1 MRAWFDAVPRALALA
16 TVLLLAT
23 ACASRPPA
31 GDATATSEGDAP
43 AAGADSPMPAI
54 FQPGAPGQ
62 ETRTVSV
69 EELERAEG
77 PGYTDADVR
86 FMQGMIPHHAQA
98 LEMTALVREHATTD
112 AVRQMALRME
122 ISQRDEIALMEDWLR
137 SRGEEVAMP
146 GMGPMMG
153 MSEGGEAHLMPGM
166 LTPAQMEELRTARGI
181 EFDRLFLRYMIQHHQ
196 GAIDMVAR
204 LFMTP
209 GAGQESSV
217 FKFAEDVDADQSMEI
232 ARMQSVLDGLE
243 DRN

>member
-1 MRAWFDAVPRALALA
+1 MRTRIEAGPRALTLA
-16 TVLLLAT
+16 TGLLLMT
-23 ACASRPPA
+23 ACASGPPA
-31 GDATATSEGDAP
+31 GDAGAGSVGGAPATRADAP
-43 AAGADSPMPAI
+43 MPPI

-69 EELERAEG
+69 EELNSAEG

-98 LEMTALVREHATTD
+98 LEMTALVRQFATSE

-137 SRGEEVAMP
+137 SRGEEVQMP
-146 GMGPMMG
+146 GMGPMSG
-153 MSEGGEAHLMPGM
+153 MSGAAEAHLMPGM
-166 LTPAQMEELRTARGI
+166 LTPAQMEELRNARGM
-181 EFDRLFLRYMIQHHQ
+181 EFDRLFLVYMIQHHQ

-209 GAGQESSV
+209 GGGQESSV

-232 ARMQSVLDGLE
+232 ARMQSVLGGLE
-243 DRN
+243 GRN